1 MHTLSC
7 ATVALFAFFAAAKA
21 EAPTDRSLPFA
32 DIADPAARAAFEAM
46 AREIGGLKTS
56 VKDLSGELDAQKTHS
71 AAVEARLGKA
81 EAALGQ
87 EEPVFRRQAQAA
99 PTRPNTTVVHLHHV
113 TINLRADGFSGMTGP
128 DGLDDWDGGGQH
140 RRMQPTS
147 VIRKHPE
154 TGWIL
159 SYLCLVS

>member
-7 ATVALFAFFAAAKA
+7 ATVALVASFAAAKA

-87 EEPVFRRQAQAA
+87 EEPVFRRAQEA
-99 PTRPNTTVVHLHHV
+99 PPGPIYLQSHGSPVVYRNIWVVPN
-113 TINLRADGFSGMTGP
+113 DG
-128 DGLDDWDGGGQH
+128 
-140 RRMQPTS
+140 
-147 VIRKHPE
+147 
-154 TGWIL
+154 
-159 SYLCLVS
+159 

>member
-1 MHTLSC
+1 MIVSTQLNQGGLKNNKLLNREFLFLDARHTNPNPTPTMHTLSC
-7 ATVALFAFFAAAKA
+7 ATVALFASFAAAKA

-87 EEPVFRRQAQAA
+87 ESPESYASGDKGTRR
-99 PTRPNTTVVHLHHV
+99 RGCC
-113 TINLRADGFSGMTGP
+113 RC
-128 DGLDDWDGGGQH
+128 GG
-140 RRMQPTS
+140 TS
-147 VIRKHPE
+147 
-154 TGWIL
+154 
-159 SYLCLVS
+159 